1 MKNQHILD
9 LLDAE
14 AFAGLSADELK
25 IVDAH
30 RAVCA
35 DCARAVQAAQISSL
49 LLRADASETSGV
61 PPFFQT
67 KVLANLR
74 DKQAKVKPL
83 AAFWNV
89 WKASKTLV
97 AAMTATVAALILLTV
112 FAPQFNR
119 NSSAAAPPTTT
130 AATAANADVFDDYST
145 EMVIL
150 NERIPANEPTNE
162 QIFQAVY
169 AAEK

>member
-9 LLDAE
+9 LLDVK
-14 AFAGLSADELK
+14 AFADLSADELK
-25 IVDAH
+25 IVVSH

-35 DCARAVQAAQISSL
+35 DCARAVQAAQISSV
-49 LLRADASETSGV
+49 LLRADASESLRV

-74 DKQAKVKPL
+74 DKQAKVNPL
-83 AAFWNV
+83 AAF

-97 AAMTATVAALILLTV
+97 AAMTATVAVLILLTI
-112 FAPQFNR
+112 FAPQFNQ
-119 NSSAAAPPTTT
+119 NSSAAAS
-130 AATAANADVFDDYST
+130 AANADVFDDYST

-150 NERIPANEPTNE
+150 NERIPAKEPTNE

-169 AAEK
+169 ATEK

>member
-9 LLDAE
+9 LLDAK
-14 AFAGLSADELK
+14 AFADLSADELK
-25 IVDAH
+25 IVVSH

-35 DCARAVQAAQISSL
+35 DCARAVQAAQISSV
-49 LLRADASETSGV
+49 LLRADASESLRV

-74 DKQAKVKPL
+74 DKQAKVNPL
-83 AAFWNV
+83 AAFWKV

-97 AAMTATVAALILLTV
+97 AAMTATVAVLILLTI
-112 FAPQFNR
+112 FAPQFNQ
-119 NSSAAAPPTTT
+119 NSSAAA
-130 AATAANADVFDDYST
+130 AAANADVFDDYST

-150 NERIPANEPTNE
+150 NERIPAKEPTNE

-169 AAEK
+169 ATEK

>member
-9 LLDAE
+9 LLDVK
-14 AFAGLSADELK
+14 AFADLSADELK
-25 IVDAH
+25 IVVSH

-35 DCARAVQAAQISSL
+35 DCARAVQAAQISSV
-49 LLRADASETSGV
+49 LLRADASESLRV

-74 DKQAKVKPL
+74 DKQAKVNPL
-83 AAFWNV
+83 AAF

-97 AAMTATVAALILLTV
+97 AAMTATVAVLILLTI
-112 FAPQFNR
+112 FAPQFNQ
-119 NSSAAAPPTTT
+119 NSSAAAS
-130 AATAANADVFDDYST
+130 AANADVFDDYST

-150 NERIPANEPTNE
+150 NEQIPAKEPTNE

-169 AAEK
+169 ATEK